1 MKKLLEDILRPEH
14 EIHVDG
20 GHTHPSLSHE
30 IIQTIGRDKILTPEK
45 KRISPRFFVW
55 MTVVLLLIW
64 SVIAVLHSF
73 REAVITIDPFTQ
85 KFDLKDALFAGQ
97 KGGSGEELT
106 YEIITIKNEVSTTL
120 EGVKNTANTAT
131 FAKGAIT
138 FTNTDTKQK
147 ITLAQGT
154 TFVDITGNEYELTS
168 KLVVPVAKKTK
179 TDTVP
184 SKANGTIKAKEIGS
198 KYNAENL
205 SMTFKDTRL
214 QKTTLTLSPV
224 TMKDG
229 KDSGAY
235 QVTGDVLQN
244 TYTELNQKLRE
255 KLYIQAQA
263 QLPEGFIIFRNGGT
277 YTLSNFNPVVT
288 GAEQNVPVVLQG
300 QASFLIFERKNL
312 EKTIASSLGIKD
324 DASTYMIPKL
334 ADLDIKYLQISD
346 LTNATVTVSGGGLI
360 IWRIDDRNIKQKILA
375 VPKNNISDILKE
387 VRSIANIDIKMTPFW
402 EQNLPDKS
410 DKITIIVNNPLDQKQ

>member
-1 MKKLLEDILRPEH
+1 M
-14 EIHVDG
+14 
-20 GHTHPSLSHE
+20 S
-30 IIQTIGRDKILTPEK
+30 
-45 KRISPRFFVW
+45 
-55 MTVVLLLIW
+55 
-64 SVIAVLHSF
+64 
-73 REAVITIDPFTQ
+73 
-85 KFDLKDALFAGQ
+85 
-97 KGGSGEELT
+97 
-106 YEIITIKNEVSTTL
+106 
-120 EGVKNTANTAT
+120 
-131 FAKGAIT
+131 
-138 FTNTDTKQK
+138 
-147 ITLAQGT
+147 
-154 TFVDITGNEYELTS
+154 
-168 KLVVPVAKKTK
+168 
-179 TDTVP
+179 
-184 SKANGTIKAKEIGS
+184 
-198 KYNAENL
+198 
-205 SMTFKDTRL
+205 FKDTRL

-324 DASTYMIPKL
+324 DVSTYMIPKL
-334 ADLDIKYLQISD
+334 ADLDIKYLQTSD
-346 LTNATVTVSGGGLI
+346 ITNATVTVSGGGLI

-387 VRSIANIDIKMTPFW
+387 VKSIANIDIKMTPFW